1 MGHGKYIDPFC
12 HSERSEESYKV
23 AAGETLQ
30 LTYVIL
36 PGESRDID
44 VAVDLTGEGANLE
57 IKALY
62 LSRADEKVRIRTL
75 VHHRVKNCHSRQL
88 IKGIAGG
95 SADVRFDGVIVV
107 APEQTAPKPSR
118 KTTTSSSPKPPR

>member
-1 MGHGKYIDPFC
+1 MGHGRYIDPIC
-12 HSERSEESYKV
+12 GSHYKV

-62 LSRADEKVRIRTL
+62 LSRADEKV
-75 VHHRVKNCHSRQL
+75 
-88 IKGIAGG
+88 
-95 SADVRFDGVIVV
+95 
-107 APEQTAPKPSR
+107 
-118 KTTTSSSPKPPR
+118 